1 MISVALC
8 VYNGEKF
15 LAEQLT
21 SIQVQTLPVDEVVIC
36 DDCSTD
42 NSIKIIKE
50 FSEKVSFKIHINLND
65 RQLGSTKNFEKC
77 LSLCKGD
84 IIFLCDQDDY
94 WHPEKVA
101 IQVQYLA
108 ENPDKEAVFSDGG
121 IMDGNSE
128 RQESTMWDAIMFDE
142 KAQQNWKSG
151 KAYQILYRGYVVT
164 GATLAIR
171 SRILPK
177 LMPFPD
183 GIKTMIHDS
192 WIALLLSLNNQIGFV
207 EEKLINY
214 RIHANQQVGFGKSGT
229 FVSLS
234 ERFNRPRI
242 EKIAPIQKEWEKLET
257 IYQLLKDKSE
267 IPSDK
272 MADLITL
279 KNHLATRKQLPQNRL
294 LRIFPVMKAL
304 FAGNYYDPQ
313 KDWWK
318 TLLGD
323 LVE

>member
-15 LAEQLT
+15 LAEQLA
-21 SIQVQTLPVDEVVIC
+21 SIQAQTLPVDEVVIC

-42 NSIKIIKE
+42 NSIKIIEE
-50 FSEKVSFKIHINLND
+50 FSQKASFKIYIHLNTK
-65 RQLGSTKNFEKC
+65 QLGSTKNFEKC
-77 LSLCKGD
+77 IKLCQGD
-84 IIFLCDQDDY
+84 TIFLCDQDDY

-101 IQVQYLA
+101 KQIQYLA
-108 ENPDKEAVFSDGG
+108 ENPEIEAVFSDGG
-121 IMDGNSE
+121 TMDVNSE
-128 RQESTMWDAIMFDE
+128 LQVGSMWDAIMFDE

-151 KAYQILYRGYVVT
+151 KAYQILYRGYVIT

-171 SRILPK
+171 SRILPQ
-177 LMPFPD
+177 LLPFPD

-207 EEKLINY
+207 DEQLINY
-214 RIHANQQVGFGKSGT
+214 RIHANQQVGFGKSGK

-242 EKIAPIQKEWEKLET
+242 EKIAPIQKEWDKLET
-257 IYQLLKDKSE
+257 IYQLLKDKAD

-272 MADLITL
+272 LMDLITL
-279 KNHLATRKQLPQNRL
+279 KNHLSIRKQLPKNRI
-294 LRIFPVMKAL
+294 LRIFPVMKEL

>member
-8 VYNGEKF
+8 IYNGERF
-15 LAEQLT
+15 LAEQLS
-21 SIQVQTLPVDEVVIC
+21 SIQAQTLPVDEVVIC

-42 NSIKIIKE
+42 NSIKIIEE
-50 FSEKVSFKIHINLND
+50 FAQNNALKIHINLNVS
-65 RQLGSTKNFEKC
+65 QLGSTKNFEKC
-77 LSLCKGD
+77 LKLCEGD

-101 IQVQYLA
+101 KQVDFLGK
-108 ENPDKEAVFSDGG
+108 NPNIEAVFSDGG
-121 IMDGNSE
+121 IIDGASQ
-128 RQESTMWDAIMFDE
+128 RQTGSMWESVMFDE

-171 SRILPK
+171 SRVLGQ

-207 EEKLINY
+207 EEKLIHY
-214 RIHANQQVGFGKSGT
+214 RIHASQQVGFGKSGK

-234 ERFNRPRI
+234 ESFNRPRS
-242 EKIAPIQKEWEKLET
+242 EKIAPIEKEWNK
-257 IYQLLKDKSE
+257 
-267 IPSDK
+267 
-272 MADLITL
+272 
-279 KNHLATRKQLPQNRL
+279 
-294 LRIFPVMKAL
+294 
-304 FAGNYYDPQ
+304 
-313 KDWWK
+313 
-318 TLLGD
+318 
-323 LVE
+323 VE

>member
-15 LAEQLT
+15 LAEQLA
-21 SIQVQTLPVDEVVIC
+21 SIQAQTLPVDEVVIC

-42 NSIKIIKE
+42 NSIKIIEE
-50 FSEKVSFKIHINLND
+50 FSKKVSFEIFINLND

-101 IQVQYLA
+101 KQVQYLT

-128 RQESTMWDAIMFDE
+128 RQENTMWDAIMFDY

-177 LMPFPD
+177 LIPFPD

-214 RIHANQQVGFGKSGT
+214 RIHANQQVGFGKPGK
-229 FVSLS
+229 FVSFQ
-234 ERFNRPRI
+234 ERFSRPRS

-257 IYQLLKDKSE
+257 IYQLLKDKPD
-267 IPSDK
+267 IPSEK

-279 KNHLATRKQLPQNRL
+279 KNHLAIRKQLPQNRL
-294 LRIFPVMKAL
+294 FRILPVMKEL